1 MHVVSIIVTTP
12 PGNDKQPA
20 LHNYPHLHDLTYT
33 WGRRHRFKGN
43 KSSSARP
50 EAQISALG
58 KGLRRC
64 KICTQSH
71 DRSLLSPLVLR
82 MHALE

>member
-1 MHVVSIIVTTP
+1 MTDLLVLPSLKRKKTTMYLVFITVTTP

-33 WGRRHRFKGN
+33 WGWSHQFKGN

-58 KGLRRC
+58 KGLRRA
-64 KICTQSH
+64 
-71 DRSLLSPLVLR
+71 RF
-82 MHALE
+82 ALT